1 MSGNVILILVTILA
15 CTAIVLGVKAWNMCN
30 EVDKERNEK
39 EENKNGRS

>member
-30 EVDKERNEK
+30 EADKERNEK
-39 EENKNGRS
+39 EENKNERS